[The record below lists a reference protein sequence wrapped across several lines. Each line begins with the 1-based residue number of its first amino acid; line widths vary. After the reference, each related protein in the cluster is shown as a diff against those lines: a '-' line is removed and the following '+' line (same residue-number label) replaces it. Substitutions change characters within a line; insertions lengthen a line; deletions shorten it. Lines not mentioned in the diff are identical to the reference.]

1 MSIFGREIL
10 EVKSSKVIQN
20 KNKDYN
26 YNIF

>member
-10 EVKSSKVIQN
+10 EVKTSKVIQN

-26 YNIF
+26 YSIF